1 MIYAIR
7 VSKTHSKGTLKFLK
21 DLMKKLCTFFTLIF
35 LITSKTVQSNEPW
48 TWLYKKKFTPQELQ
62 NNKDRSVL
70 VFCKKDIPAF
80 SQLIFSWNA
89 FKPQQGHFTFWAQA
103 RDAKTKQWHEWHKM
117 IDWGNS
123 IAQSYYSQKKGIKTE
138 YKHVRLE
145 IPQAYGADALRIK
158 VTPHDGANLS
168 CIHGLTV
175 NISNLHKYKTETGT
189 PQLPSLC
196 ITSIPQQ
203 SQMVLP
209 HERAE
214 HMCSPTACSMLVSYL
229 NKKPINSLQFAHNV
243 YDKGLDSFGSWP
255 FNTAHAY
262 QECNGAVNFYV
273 TRLNSFYD
281 IYTKL
286 QQAIPVVVSVRG
298 PLAGAPREYKHGH
311 LLLVIGWDNNN
322 QKVICHDPAFEANHL
337 VPTSYSYD
345 SFCMAWGRSHNLAYL
360 AEKVHSH

>member
-1 MIYAIR
+1 
-7 VSKTHSKGTLKFLK
+7 
-21 DLMKKLCTFFTLIF
+21 MKKLCTFFTLFFFIA
-35 LITSKTVQSNEPW
+35 SKTVQSNSEQW
-48 TWLYKKKFTPQELQ
+48 TWLFKKKFSSLEL
-62 NNKDRSVL
+62 NSNKNKSEL
-70 VFCKKDIPAF
+70 VFCKIDVQAF
-80 SQLIFSWNA
+80 NQLIFSWNA
-89 FKPQQGHFTFWAQA
+89 FKPLQGHFTFWAQA
-103 RDAKTKQWHEWHKM
+103 RDAHTKQWHEWHKM
-117 IDWGNS
+117 VDWGAT
-123 IAQSYYSQKKGIKTE
+123 IAQSYCTKKKEIKTE

-145 IPQAYGADALRIK
+145 IPQVYGADGLRVK
-158 VTPHDGANLS
+158 VVAHNGAHLN

-175 NISNLHKYKTETGT
+175 NVSNLHNFKTDSGV

-255 FNTAHAY
+255 FNTVHAY
-262 QECNGAVNFYV
+262 QECEGTVNFYV

-281 IYTKL
+281 LYVKL

-298 PLAGAPREYKHGH
+298 PLEGAPREYKNGH
-311 LLLVIGWDNNN
+311 LILVIGWDNV
-322 QKVICHDPAFEANHL
+322 QKKVICHDPAFEANHL
-337 VPTSYSYD
+337 VQTKYSYD
-345 SFCMAWGRSHNLAYL
+345 SFSKAWGRSHNLTYL
-360 AEKVHSH
+360 AEKIALIK